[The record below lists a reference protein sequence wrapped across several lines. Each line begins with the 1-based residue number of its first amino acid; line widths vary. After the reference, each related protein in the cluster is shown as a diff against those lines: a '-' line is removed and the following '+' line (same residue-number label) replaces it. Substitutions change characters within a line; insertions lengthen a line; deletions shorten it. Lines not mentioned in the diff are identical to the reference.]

1 LEHRMSNLPAVTDLT
16 FSAEVLHAPAAV
28 VDFWGHG

>member
-1 LEHRMSNLPAVTDLT
+1 MSNLPAVTDQT
-16 FSAEVLHAPAAV
+16 FEAEVLQAPAAV